1 MRIGILF
8 KGYVLVNNIWIELSD
23 KLNFP
28 KETVGENPFEYIKEL
43 MKTVDI
49 KYYLITYDEFEIKE

>member
-1 MRIGILF
+1 M
-8 KGYVLVNNIWIELSD
+8 LVNNIWIELSD

-49 KYYLITYDEFEIKE
+49 EYYLITYDEFEIKE